1 MNNPVR
7 IRRPSLIN
15 LRRVL
20 TVFKKEMRE
29 SLRDYRVLFGVFISP
44 LIVTPLV
51 FVAIGYFQVKKF
63 ADEKTE
69 TLAVGLVGG
78 AQSPAVRD
86 AVRADATL
94 TVSEITAEAEAKTLV
109 KSQKLRAA
117 LVIPADAQAKL
128 DGGDTAKISVLC
140 DLSNEK
146 SRTAQT
152 RLKTALE
159 KFDQKT
165 LADRLQRRGLNDA
178 LLKPTDAE
186 TVNLASEESTGG
198 FILGLLL
205 PYIIILM
212 VSLGGVTSALDLCAG
227 EKERGTMET
236 LLVSPASRTEIVL
249 GKMLTITS
257 MGWLGAIFSIVGI
270 LGTFVGG
277 KGYAADL
284 LRGKLSFSFS
294 YSTIITSVAL
304 VIPLAFFSAALLIVI
319 SSFARNQKEAQAYV
333 TPFLI
338 ISMLIGT
345 LSFVFGAENPLGL
358 SLVPILNCVIA
369 IKQILAS
376 TPSVAFIGL
385 TFISSTVYASFATLL
400 CVALFN
406 REEILF
412 RS

>member
-1 MNNPVR
+1 
-7 IRRPSLIN
+7 
-15 LRRVL
+15 
-20 TVFKKEMRE
+20 
-29 SLRDYRVLFGVFISP
+29 
-44 LIVTPLV
+44 
-51 FVAIGYFQVKKF
+51 
-63 ADEKTE
+63 
-69 TLAVGLVGG
+69 
-78 AQSPAVRD
+78 
-86 AVRADATL
+86 
-94 TVSEITAEAEAKTLV
+94 
-109 KSQKLRAA
+109 
-117 LVIPADAQAKL
+117 
-128 DGGDTAKISVLC
+128 
-140 DLSNEK
+140 
-146 SRTAQT
+146 
-152 RLKTALE
+152 
-159 KFDQKT
+159 
-165 LADRLQRRGLNDA
+165 
-178 LLKPTDAE
+178 
-186 TVNLASEESTGG
+186 
-198 FILGLLL
+198 
-205 PYIIILM
+205 
-212 VSLGGVTSALDLCAG
+212 
-227 EKERGTMET
+227 
-236 LLVSPASRTEIVL
+236 
-249 GKMLTITS
+249 MLTITS